1 MKEVQAIKERS
12 HIELFKNALHG
23 RDLLLFTLGINV
35 GLRISDLL
43 ALRVEDLR
51 GQDSVTIYEG
61 KTRKARTFTL
71 NDSVKDAVAS
81 LIPADAIDSDYVFT
95 SRKSCASTGVNKPI
109 GRVQAYRILNSAVIR
124 AGLDN
129 VYTSFGAH
137 SLRKT
142 FGYFAYESGVD
153 ITLLMRVLNHSSQRE
168 TLRYIGIESEEVA
181 DVYHAV
187 NL

>member
-1 MKEVQAIKERS
+1 MNEVQAIKDRR
-12 HIELFKNALHG
+12 HIAAIKSVLHG
-23 RDLLLFTLGINV
+23 RDLLLFTVGINV

-43 ALRVEDLR
+43 LLKVGDVREKDADTL
-51 GQDSVTIYEG
+51 TEG
-61 KTRKARTFTL
+61 KTKKKRTVTL
-71 NDSVKDAVAS
+71 NDSVKQAVAT
-81 LIPADAIDSDYVFT
+81 LIPADAADDDYLFP
-95 SRKSCASTGVNKPI
+95 SRKGDKPI
-109 GRVQAYRILNSAVIR
+109 GRVQAYRILNAAIVR

-142 FGYFAYESGVD
+142 FGYFAYESGID
-153 ITLLMRVLNHSSQRE
+153 ITLLMRVLNHSSSRE

>member
-1 MKEVQAIKERS
+1 MNEVQAIKERS
-12 HIELFKNALHG
+12 HIELLKNAMHG
-23 RDLLLFTLGINV
+23 RNLLMFTVGINI

-43 ALRVEDLR
+43 ALKVGDLR
-51 GQDSVTIYEG
+51 NQDSVTIYEG

-71 NDSVKDAVAS
+71 NESVKDVVAT
-81 LIPADAIDSDYVFT
+81 LIPADANDEDYVFT
-95 SRKSCASTGVNKPI
+95 SRKGVNKPI
-109 GRVQAYRILNSAVIR
+109 GRVQAYRILNAAVVR
-124 AGLDN
+124 AGLGN
-129 VYTSFGAH
+129 VYTSIGAH
-137 SLRKT
+137 SMRKT

-168 TLRYIGIESEEVA
+168 TLRYIGIEAEEVA

>member
-1 MKEVQAIKERS
+1 MNEVQAIKDRH
-12 HIELFKNALHG
+12 HISAIKSVLVG
-23 RDLLLFTLGINV
+23 RDLLLFTVGINV

-43 ALRVEDLR
+43 ALKVGDIR
-51 GQDSVTIYEG
+51 GQSSVTITEG
-61 KTRKARTFTL
+61 KTGKKRTFTL
-71 NDSVKDAVAS
+71 NDSVKDAVAT
-81 LIPADAIDSDYVFT
+81 LIPADASNVDYVFP
-95 SRKSCASTGVNKPI
+95 SRKGNAPI
-109 GRVQAYRILNSAVIR
+109 GRVQAYRILNAAIVR
-124 AGLDN
+124 AGLVD

-153 ITLLMRVLNHSSQRE
+153 ISLLMRVLNHSSQRE
-168 TLRYIGIESEEVA
+168 TLRYIGIEAEEVA

>member
-12 HIELFKNALHG
+12 HIELLKNAMHG
-23 RDLLLFTLGINV
+23 RNLLMFTLGINV

-43 ALRVEDLR
+43 ALRVGDLR
-51 GQDSVTIYEG
+51 NQDSVTIYEG

-71 NDSVKDAVAS
+71 NDSVKDAVVS
-81 LIPADAIDSDYVFT
+81 LIPSDALDEDYVFT
-95 SRKSCASTGVNKPI
+95 SRKGCASTGVNKPI
-109 GRVQAYRILNSAVIR
+109 GRVQAYRILNAAVVR
-124 AGLDN
+124 AGLGN
-129 VYTSFGAH
+129 VYTSIGAH
-137 SLRKT
+137 SMRKT

-168 TLRYIGIESEEVA
+168 TLRYIGIEAEEVA

>member
-1 MKEVQAIKERS
+1 MNEVQAIKDRA
-12 HIELFKNALHG
+12 HIEALKQALHG

-43 ALRVEDLR
+43 SLKVGDLR
-51 GQDSVTIYEG
+51 NKESVTIYEG
-61 KTRKARTFTL
+61 KTKKARTFAL
-71 NDSVKDAVAS
+71 NDSVKDAVAT
-81 LIPADAIDSDYVFT
+81 LIPADADDSDYVFT
-95 SRKSCASTGVNKPI
+95 SRKGANKPI
-109 GRVQAYRILNSAVIR
+109 GRVQAYRIINAAVVR

-129 VYTSFGAH
+129 VYTAVGGH
-137 SLRKT
+137 TLRKT

-153 ITLLMRVLNHSSQRE
+153 ISLLMRVLNHSTARE
-168 TLRYIGIESEEVA
+168 TLRYIGIEAEDVA

>member
-1 MKEVQAIKERS
+1 MNEVQAIKDRR
-12 HIELFKNALHG
+12 HIERIKQSLHG

-43 ALRVEDLR
+43 ALTVGDLR
-51 GQDSVTIYEG
+51 DKDAVTITEG
-61 KTRKARTFTL
+61 KTRKTRTFTL
-71 NDSVKDAVAS
+71 NGAAKDAIS
-81 LIPADAIDSDYVFT
+81 TLIPADASDSDYVFP
-95 SRKSCASTGVNKPI
+95 SRKSCAAKGNKPI
-109 GRVQAYRILNSAVIR
+109 SRVQAYRILNDAIAR
-124 AGLDN
+124 AGLDG

-153 ITLLMRVLNHSSQRE
+153 IALLMRVLNHSSQRE
-168 TLRYIGIESEEVA
+168 TLRYIGIEAAEVA
-181 DVYHAV
+181 NVYHAV